1 MKLGLVGPSGS
12 DLGLLR
18 EALEF
23 LVVEAGV
30 DQALYLGNDGSADDV
45 VTDWAE
51 EIMEGSA
58 SLDAFLD
65 RVVAVSRDGPPD
77 SIDRLLRAD
86 GEVRRL
92 ARVRKLP
99 PPPARAIEIV
109 EDRIITAVYDKAVLD
124 EDDIANASLL
134 VYGKSEETL
143 IKRFGP
149 RHFFTPGPLA
159 KHRVAIVEP
168 ETDGH
173 IAIALYETTG
183 APVWREVLSSGA
195 TSKLT
200 VAS

>member
-1 MKLGLVGPSGS
+1 MKLGLVGPSGG

-23 LVVEAGV
+23 LVIEAGV
-30 DQALYLGNDGSADDV
+30 DQALYLGNDESVDGV

-65 RVVAVSRDGPPD
+65 RVMAVTRDGQAQT
-77 SIDRLLRAD
+77 IDRLLRAD
-86 GEVRRL
+86 AEVRRL
-92 ARVRKLP
+92 GRVRKLP
-99 PPPARAIEIV
+99 PPPARAIELV
-109 EDRIITAVYDKAVLD
+109 EDRIVTAVYDKAVLD
-124 EDDIANASLL
+124 EDDIANATLV
-134 VYGKSEETL
+134 VYGKSDDTL

-149 RHFFTPGPLA
+149 RHFFTPGPLS
-159 KHRVAIVEP
+159 KRRVAVVEP
-168 ETDGH
+168 EPDGQ
-173 IAIALYETTG
+173 IVIALYETTG
-183 APVWREVLSSGA
+183 APVWREVLSTGA